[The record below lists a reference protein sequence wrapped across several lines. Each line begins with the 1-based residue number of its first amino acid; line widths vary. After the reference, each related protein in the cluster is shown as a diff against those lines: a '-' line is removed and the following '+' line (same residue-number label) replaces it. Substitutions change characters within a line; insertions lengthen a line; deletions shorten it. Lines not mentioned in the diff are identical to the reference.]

1 MMTATSKAILSWTPL
16 ALVLVGAVLVV
27 GADRQKIDAT
37 AKRVDAVVEKQDGCE
52 GRLDANEGLWWGV
65 TAYDHAGNESVF
77 AWEHARI
84 MYIGYTR
91 TALRRVTD
99 SNGTWEP

>member
-1 MMTATSKAILSWTPL
+1 MNLILAMLLTWSPP
-16 ALVLVGAVLVV
+16 
-27 GADRQKIDAT
+27 
-37 AKRVDAVVEKQDGCE
+37 
-52 GRLDANEGLWWGV
+52 LDADVAGYRVYGGPSIGDWSYTNDVGNVLAFEIPADNEGLWWGV

-84 MYIGYTR
+84 IYIGYTR
-91 TALRRVTD
+91 TVLRRVTD